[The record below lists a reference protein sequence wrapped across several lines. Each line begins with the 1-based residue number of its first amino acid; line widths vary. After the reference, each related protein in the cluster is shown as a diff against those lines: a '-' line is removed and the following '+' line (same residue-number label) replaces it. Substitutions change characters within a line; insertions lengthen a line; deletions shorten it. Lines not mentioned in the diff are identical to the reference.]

1 MSAGFFTLSTVLV
14 SSLVHSGAH
23 AGGAEQERPL
33 FPNLSSPHAS
43 VISQSVALYSVSVS
57 RTGLFLE
64 YLVVNIV

>member
-43 VISQSVALYSVSVS
+43 VSQSFLVLSQSVGQVS
-57 RTGLFLE
+57 FL
-64 YLVVNIV
+64 NISW